1 MIIKFSSFRIL
12 LSRGIFFAIWTSP
25 FLPTESSPFLAF
37 PLVLN
42 CAYQRHCWKTLLYST
57 DRGGVS
63 CEWSLS
69 PANGRPSIKN
79 FAQQPRGWFTTRL
92 QTGLVLEG
100 GYALIDLLRGTASKV
115 VGVFC
120 TCNFQQAVE
129 AVTFESAWSVAFV
142 NQTCA
147 WSCLLALFSLAIIS
161 TVFTQFRMNS
171 SP

>member
-1 MIIKFSSFRIL
+1 MIINFSSFRIL
-12 LSRGIFFAIWTSP
+12 LWKDIFFAIWTSL
-25 FLPTESSPFLAF
+25 FLPTESSLFLAF

-42 CAYQRHCWKTLLYST
+42 CAYWRHCWKTLLCST

-63 CEWSLS
+63 CEWSPS
-69 PANGRPSIKN
+69 PAVVGPSIKN
-79 FAQQPRGWFTTRL
+79 FAQRPRGRFKMRL
-92 QTGLVLEG
+92 RTGLVLEG
-100 GYALIDLLRGTASKV
+100 GYARIDLLRGTASEV
-115 VGVFC
+115 VAVFC
-120 TCNFQQAVE
+120 TCNSQQAVE
-129 AVTFESAWSVAFV
+129 AVTCGSAWLVAFA